1 MGQLERRSVS
11 HHSAAR
17 RRRVRSSV
25 RPRIAVGIRRAR
37 AGDARAIAAIY
48 NEAVLR
54 TTATFDTEPRSPAAQ
69 RQWLEHHGPQHPV
82 FVAVRDG
89 SVVGWA
95 SLSPWSDRRAYRR
108 TAEVSVYVA
117 EAFRG
122 RGIGGRLL
130 RRLVSASDSLGFR
143 CLLARI
149 AAGNPASERMH
160 LTQRFRPVGTM
171 HSVGFKFGR
180 WIDVQLLERL
190 GSRLRPPVGDVG

>member
-1 MGQLERRSVS
+1 MGRLERRSVS
-11 HHSAAR
+11 RHSMAR
-17 RRRVRSSV
+17 RHPVRSSA
-25 RPRIAVGIRRAR
+25 RSPLAVGIRRAR

-54 TTATFDTEPRSPAAQ
+54 TTATFDTEPRSPEAQ
-69 RQWLEHHGPQHPV
+69 RQWLERHGPQFPV
-82 FVAVRDG
+82 FVAVRGG

-143 CLLARI
+143 SLLARI
-149 AAGNPASERMH
+149 AAGNPASERIH
-160 LTQRFRPVGTM
+160 LAQRFQPVGTM

-190 GSRLRPPVGDVG
+190 GSRLRPPVDDVG